1 MIIDIAFILAMIFAI
16 FKGLRKGLI
25 LGIFSLLAFIIGLAA
40 ALKLSVVVAGWLK
53 DSTGSFSKWLPLIS
67 FILVFVAVAL
77 VVNLAARAI
86 KKTMQFAM
94 LGWMDSLGGM
104 ALYIVIYAIIFSVFL
119 FYANNLFPF
128 YFAFCHISQTV
139 CTKRYCLLSYKCIH
153 HIKANIMAR
162 VRIFC
167 ARVAQSHNKVFIHGS
182 ENKKSPANGA
192 GLL

>member
-1 MIIDIAFILAMIFAI
+1 MIIDIAFVLAMIFAI
-16 FKGLRKGLI
+16 FKGFRKGLI

-53 DSTGSFSKWLPLIS
+53 NSAGSLSKWLPLIS
-67 FILVFVAVAL
+67 FVLVFVAVVL

-119 FYANNLFPF
+119 FFANNLFLIQPATIQDSKV
-128 YFAFCHISQTV
+128 YP
-139 CTKRYCLLSYKCIH
+139 Y
-153 HIKANIMAR
+153 
-162 VRIFC
+162 
-167 ARVAQSHNKVFIHGS
+167 VAPWGPDVINNLGKIIPLFKDMFTQLQDFFGAIA
-182 ENKKSPANGA
+182 KKSA
-192 GLL
+192 